1 MQSAFEHFGCDA
13 AVMHEYQ
20 KVDNLLKGRLDAH
33 RQQCKLRKC
42 KYTKPNPA
50 IRQLV
55 ALELAMRKV
64 LDSHHYMSDFLPFV
78 LERKLKEK
86 QYNKFRSTVN
96 EFLKWPMWCC
106 REVGGEFEEDV
117 AYRFDRLKAT
127 KQFVDRLLI
136 SDDHKQKMK
145 EKAPHCLRHL
155 DCMPFT
161 SIGIMLSLVLQDE
174 CPAASDNAKRAAEA
188 LKAIGCE
195 VQPDTILR
203 QQRVLK
209 ERMELEEAP
218 GVLGKR
224 TRDEDAEERT
234 HPRDSAAR
242 CAFEG
247 CTICDGSE
255 WKRMCAGEE
264 TQVTEAVKKANLAMA
279 TEMLG
284 KPAVAL
290 DPETD
295 DELRGQATE
304 VRILPCGD
312 PLFKFSVGED
322 KVVWVH
328 EMELVE

>member
-33 RQQCKLRKC
+33 RQQCKFGTKC

-64 LDSHHYMSDFLPFV
+64 LDSHRFMSDFLPFASNP
-78 LERKLKEK
+78 K
-86 QYNKFRSTVN
+86 QYRLFRSSVQ
-96 EFLKWPMWCC
+96 ELFKWPMWCC
-106 REVGGEFEEDV
+106 REVDEEFEEDV

-145 EKAPHCLRHL
+145 EKAPQCLRHL

-209 ERMELEEAP
+209 ERMELGEAP

-224 TRDEDAEERT
+224 TRDDEERT
-234 HPRDSAAR
+234 HPRDLAAR

-264 TQVTEAVKKANLAMA
+264 TQVTEAVKKANRAMA

-290 DPETD
+290 DPETG

-312 PLFKFSVGED
+312 PLFKFSVGD
-322 KVVWVH
+322 GTVVWVH
-328 EMELVE
+328 EMELVGE